1 MFAGI
6 ASALSGVQAGSRLLG
21 VSAHNIANAQTED
34 FKRTQ
39 ATFQESSAGGVVV
52 SLTQDQRPGPQFSTG
67 DDPLNNR
74 QGSNVDL
81 AEEIVHT
88 LEATRI
94 IEANLASIRA
104 QDNALGSL
112 LDIIK

>member
-1 MFAGI
+1 MFAGT

-21 VSAHNIANAQTED
+21 VSAHNIANALTDD

-67 DDPLNNR
+67 DDPLSNR

-81 AEEIVHT
+81 AEELVHT
-88 LEATRI
+88 LEVTRI